1 MSLAHR
7 DLQTFR
13 TPLVLGQ
20 RKFSAN
26 WSRALILGTL
36 VFATLNSSW
45 AQDAGAVTTGK
56 PNPIYQTSHKSR
68 FNGIMPAPR
77 TDLAHLFV
85 VEQEAEEDQ
94 TT

>member
-7 DLQTFR
+7 DLQTFS
-13 TPLVLGQ
+13 TPLVLRQ

-56 PNPIYQTSHKSR
+56 PNPIYPDEWRMRETKAHRPKRRTRS
-68 FNGIMPAPR
+68 GIWS
-77 TDLAHLFV
+77 LKF
-85 VEQEAEEDQ
+85 
-94 TT
+94 